1 MERCS
6 ITWGENKQRPRD
18 QEPTLEDPL
27 LIEGEYT
34 WERQQGKRKK
44 KHRVEGKPGEGWVPE
59 TICIANWRKDA
70 LRCYWEAWKVS
81 TDLVTGDI
89 GDIRETWARGQ
100 GEMKG
105 WITYLR
111 EKYSCTLTPDRLNF
125 SKVLQIL
132 YLGIIFINM
141 RNFFNLVD
149 LVLLNLPEIV
159 LLPLAFR
166 MS

>member
-1 MERCS
+1 M
-6 ITWGENKQRPRD
+6 
-18 QEPTLEDPL
+18 
-27 LIEGEYT
+27 
-34 WERQQGKRKK
+34 
-44 KHRVEGKPGEGWVPE
+44 
-59 TICIANWRKDA
+59 
-70 LRCYWEAWKVS
+70 S

-89 GDIRETWARGQ
+89 GDIRETWAGGQ